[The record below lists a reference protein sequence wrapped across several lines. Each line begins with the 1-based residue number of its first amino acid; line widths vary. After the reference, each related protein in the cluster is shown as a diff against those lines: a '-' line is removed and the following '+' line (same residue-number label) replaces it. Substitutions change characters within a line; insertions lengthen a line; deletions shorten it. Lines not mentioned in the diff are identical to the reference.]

1 RSARSPQPP
10 VGKCGTS
17 FAERHSQMDS
27 SSGVVELDEKGEAS
41 VVLPWRDGGELELVY
56 QLTCIGGFAPGFV
69 MQDPTRRPF
78 RVRGGRAGISVSWM
92 VRAQATA
99 SPADALPPRVRET
112 LDQLMT
118 GASDKEIARRLGISH
133 NTVRQYVRS
142 LLRAY
147 RVESRL
153 QLVSTMLAR

>member
-1 RSARSPQPP
+1 
-10 VGKCGTS
+10 
-17 FAERHSQMDS
+17 MDNC
-27 SSGVVELDEKGEAS
+27 SGVVELDQRGEAS
-41 VVLPWRDGGELELVY
+41 VELPWRDGGEELDLTY
-56 QLTCIGGFAPGFV
+56 QLTCVGGFAPVFV
-69 MQDPTRRPF
+69 IEEPGKRSF
-78 RVRGGRAGISVSWM
+78 RISGGRPGISISWM
-92 VRAQATA
+92 VRGHAIN

-112 LDQLMT
+112 LAQLMT

-153 QLVSTMLAR
+153 QLVSTMLARCACGAAQP